1 VVSENTNAGA
11 SLNEN
16 ESVIIVAMQMTSSPL
31 VVDNLLFVEQQLKL
45 LPVSRP
51 CLVVLPECFACF
63 GGGEKAMLDIAEHLH
78 TGPIQLKLKQL
89 AKQHGVWLVAGSL
102 PLLCPTADKFT
113 ASCLL
118 INDQGE
124 IVEEYQK
131 IHLFDVQVAD
141 NTGTYLESR
150 STQAGSKLI
159 VINTPFGH
167 LGLAVCYD
175 IRFAAMFVAMNQIA
189 QLDVLVLP
197 AAFTQLTGQAHWHS
211 LLTARAI
218 ENQCYVVAANQT
230 GKHRNKRQTY
240 GHSCIISPW
249 GEKLAELPHD
259 SGMIYAQIDHQLL
272 ADIRSN
278 MPVYQHNK
286 FRSHLV

>member
-1 VVSENTNAGA
+1 VARVCPN
-11 SLNEN
+11 
-16 ESVIIVAMQMTSSPL
+16 IVAIQMTSSPL
-31 VVDNLLFVEQQLKL
+31 VEDNLLFVEQQLKL
-45 LPVSRP
+45 LPTQRP

-63 GGGEKAMLDIAEHLH
+63 GGGDKLILDIAEDLH
-78 TGPIQLKLKQL
+78 QGPIQYKLRQL
-89 AKQHGVWLVAGSL
+89 AKQYDIWLVAGSL
-102 PLLCPTADKFT
+102 PILCPSANKFT

-150 STQAGSKLI
+150 CTQAGNKLI
-159 VINTPFGH
+159 VTQTPFGN

-175 IRFAAMFVAMNQIA
+175 IRFAGMFAAMNQIA
-189 QLDVLVLP
+189 QLDVLALP
-197 AAFTQLTGQAHWHS
+197 AAFTQQTGKAHWHS
-211 LLTARAI
+211 LLTARAV
-218 ENQCYVVAANQT
+218 ENQCYIVAANQT
-230 GKHRNKRQTY
+230 GKHMNKRQTY

-249 GEKLAELPHD
+249 GEKLVELLHD
-259 SGMIYAQIDHQLL
+259 TGMIHAKIDHQLL
-272 ADIRSN
+272 ADVRTK

>member
-1 VVSENTNAGA
+1 MNSRQPN
-11 SLNEN
+11 
-16 ESVIIVAMQMTSSPL
+16 IVAIQMTSSP
-31 VVDNLLFVEQQLKL
+31 VVADNLLFVEQQLQR
-45 LPVSRP
+45 LPKQRP

-63 GGGEKAMLDIAEHLH
+63 GGNDQDMQNISEEFDK
-78 TGPIQLKLKQL
+78 GPIQQKLKDL
-89 AKQHGVWLVAGSL
+89 AKQYNIWLVAGSM
-102 PLLCPTADKFT
+102 PIKSQKSAKFT

-118 INDQGE
+118 INDNGD
-124 IVEEYQK
+124 ILEEYQK

-141 NTGTYLESR
+141 NTGSYKESR
-150 STQAGSKLI
+150 STQAGEKL
-159 VINTPFGH
+159 VVVNTPFGK

-175 IRFAAMFVAMNQIA
+175 IRFAGMFAAMSEIA
-189 QLDVLVLP
+189 QLDIIALP
-197 AAFTQLTGQAHWHS
+197 AAFTKTTGQAHWFG

-230 GKHRNKRQTY
+230 GEHRNKRQTF

-249 GEKLAELPHD
+249 GEKIVELPED
-259 SGMIYAQIDHQLL
+259 TGMIHATIDHQLL
-272 ADIRSN
+272 AEIRAK